1 MKVEV
6 AVQGSPSLIV
16 LMVSV
21 ELKHHER
28 ENYCSELRNCVTVEV
43 AVPGSLSCAPRP

>member
-6 AVQGSPSLIV
+6 AVQGSPSLIS

-21 ELKHHER
+21 DVKHREGRRLKMARAQELW
-28 ENYCSELRNCVTVEV
+28 
-43 AVPGSLSCAPRP
+43 